1 MAAMSCIQKLKAEI
15 QDLKN
20 TFPITHSRLQIPS
33 ANVDEVSCHFI
44 DPQGNK
50 HKINATIWENYPSV
64 APVWF
69 SESENILINAAIEK
83 LSESAKNNHIGY
95 QVRFVLKELCTNFDL
110 PIPSECDQIETIANN
125 VPAVNNVNAIEEDS
139 ESSESEFDSDSE
151 PEEKVEIPKS
161 KFVFIAYI
169 LNFFILS
176 FIDGAFP

>member
-15 QDLKN
+15 QDLKT
-20 TFPITHSRLQIPS
+20 TFPTTHSRLQIPS
-33 ANVDEVSCHFI
+33 ANVDEVTCHFI

-125 VPAVNNVNAIEEDS
+125 VPAVNNVNNAVEEDN

-151 PEEKVEIPKS
+151 PDEKVEIPKS
-161 KFVFIAYI
+161 KSIF
-169 LNFFILS
+169 
-176 FIDGAFP
+176 